1 MKGVWLYLW
10 IKCCYSFQIWLKI
23 TKDQKMG
30 SNKKIDFLN
39 KKYMCSSSFNGE
51 GVSFSV

>member
-10 IKCCYSFQIWLKI
+10 IKCCYSFQIWWQI

-30 SNKKIDFLN
+30 SNKKIGFLN
-39 KKYMCSSSFNGE
+39 KKIYVFFF
-51 GVSFSV
+51 V